1 MFVFQ
6 ILELTLL
13 IADYMNALGRPIP
26 GTPQTGTLT
35 RHGSRRSARSH
46 ITSIPGQ
53 PDLVKMTTEVDNK
66 LQLLDAK
73 RRAPV
78 DSSVV

>member
-1 MFVFQ
+1 MRNQFLIFQ

-35 RHGSRRSARSH
+35 RHGSRRSGRSLVA
-46 ITSIPGQ
+46 SMPGQ
-53 PDLVKMTTEVDNK
+53 PDLVKMATEVDK
-66 LQLLDAK
+66 MQKK
-73 RRAPV
+73 RTHL
-78 DSSVV
+78 DSSLV